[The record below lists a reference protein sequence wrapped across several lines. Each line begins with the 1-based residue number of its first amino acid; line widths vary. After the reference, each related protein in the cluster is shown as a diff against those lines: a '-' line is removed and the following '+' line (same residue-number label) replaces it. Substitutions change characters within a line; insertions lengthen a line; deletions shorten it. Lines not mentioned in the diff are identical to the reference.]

1 MASFS
6 SSVAS
11 GGKYASTPT
20 SSRTDPMTP
29 STCELASRPT
39 PSTTMQINVV
49 VMAVMLMR
57 KLRRMF
63 LNASRKKN
71 PKLNLIG
78 IGPPY
83 LVPDHAS
90 LLQGHHALS
99 HHVHHLLV
107 VSSDKDGGADA
118 VDPVQELHDAYARVR
133 VEVTGGLVGD
143 EDRRL
148 RDEGPGDGDALLLPA
163 REHVRVFVHLRRETH
178 EVEDLG
184 HLRADRAPPLARHLH
199 RVGHV
204 LGSGLVRQQLEVL
217 EDGPD
222 VAPVARDLA
231 PRDRREPGPLDVDG
245 ARRGFDLLEDQAHHR
260 GLARA
265 ARPDQED
272 ELSVLYLQV
281 HLLERDRV
289 FGVQLRDVVESDH
302 YLSRCG
308 SPGASSAAKGGPSS
322 ETPLQ
327 GLNRPRR
334 TITTT
339 ALVINRWA
347 HRAGSSARGRRGRV
361 GLCARPRR
369 RSPRRRAARLRGRRT
384 PPPRAAAG
392 ARPRSGVARR

>member
-6 SSVAS
+6 SFVAS
-11 GGKYASTPT
+11 GGKYASTLT

-29 STCELASRPT
+29 STCELASSPK
-39 PSTTMQINVV
+39 PSTTMQMNVV

-63 LNASRKKN
+63 LNASRKKK
-71 PKLNLIG
+71 PKLNLVG

-83 LVPDHAS
+83 LVPDHAP
-90 LLQGHHALS
+90 LLEGHYPLA

-107 VSSDKDGGADA
+107 VGGDEDGGADA

-133 VEVTGGLVGD
+133 VEVARRLVGY
-143 EDRRL
+143 EDLRL

-163 REHVRVFVHLRRETH
+163 REHVRVLVHLRREAH

-184 HLRADRAPPLARHLH
+184 HLRADRAPPLARDLH

-204 LGSGLVRQQLEVL
+204 LGGGLVRQQLEVL
-217 EDGPD
+217 EDRPD

-231 PRDRREPGPLDVDG
+231 PRDGREPGPLDVDSACG
-245 ARRGFDLLEDQAHHR
+245 GFDLLEDKAHHR

-265 ARPDQED
+265 ARSDQED

-308 SPGASSAAKGGPSS
+308 SPDVISASDGDPNS

-327 GLNRPRR
+327 GLSRPRE
-334 TITTT
+334 TIP
-339 ALVINRWA
+339 AKKNVINRNPPA
-347 HRAGSSARGRRGRV
+347 RCSASHRRARGGSPLP
-361 GLCARPRR
+361 GGPRA
-369 RSPRRRAARLRGRRT
+369 PRRRAIPGAGTRARR
-384 PPPRAAAG
+384 PRAPV
-392 ARPRSGVARR
+392 R